1 MPLADWRPQ
10 QDGEGKESK
19 TGMAERILNG
29 GGGGEVHKRAPAAP
43 TCWVVWGILPQKIFK
58 SRSSLQPSFC
68 RAMF

>member
-19 TGMAERILNG
+19 TGTAERIWK
-29 GGGGEVHKRAPAAP
+29 GGGEAHKQAPAAP
-43 TCWVVWGILPQKIFK
+43 TCWVIWGILPQKISK

-68 RAMF
+68 RAIF